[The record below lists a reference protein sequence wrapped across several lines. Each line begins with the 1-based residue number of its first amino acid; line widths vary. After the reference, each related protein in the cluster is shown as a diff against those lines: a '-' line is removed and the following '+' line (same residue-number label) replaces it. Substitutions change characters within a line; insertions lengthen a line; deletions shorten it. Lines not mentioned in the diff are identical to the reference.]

1 LSGLQVKRALER
13 DDVLALLYDH
23 HACMRAVFDKYGSS
37 VIDVDADVLNAGTAD
52 ESLNIAEFG
61 LILEHAHLLGGNNKA
76 EDELTFKEARQ
87 AFAGAQNALC
97 GEEDQV
103 KIIVYID
110 VK

>member
-1 LSGLQVKRALER
+1 VKRALER

-37 VIDVDADVLNAGTAD
+37 VADVMNADAAAAD

-103 KIIVYID
+103 IISGTILYRIIV
-110 VK
+110 